1 MTFTTVSESCSSAWR
16 DMIVQCWNEDEDK
29 RPSFSTILNMI
40 REIGGGNEPSLVDSM
55 ISRLES
61 HTKQLEEVVE
71 ER

>member
-1 MTFTTVSESCSSAWR
+1 M
-16 DMIVQCWNEDEDK
+16 QCWNEDEDK

-40 REIGGGNEPSLVDSM
+40 REIGGGNVPSLVVSM